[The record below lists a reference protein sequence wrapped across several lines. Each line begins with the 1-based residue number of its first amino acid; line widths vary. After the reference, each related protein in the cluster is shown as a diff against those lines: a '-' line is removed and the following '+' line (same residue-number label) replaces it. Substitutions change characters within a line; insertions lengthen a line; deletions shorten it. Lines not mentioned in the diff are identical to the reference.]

1 MSFSKLPLSIVQIVR
16 DIGPSGGING
26 VAYNLDIQFKRKG
39 VEAQAFTLGKV
50 KKESM
55 AKSVF
60 FSKIK
65 LMKEVVQFTVFG
77 TFRARKQFLKSND
90 QSVVLCHADVLYG
103 DVYVN
108 HGLHLAMLR
117 RSKNRFRI
125 IVRNPFHLFLLLRE
139 WLRFYFNIHSV
150 IVCFSDREKLELL
163 EVYPKIKSEV
173 AVIPNGIDLDI
184 YRPGPPQDNCNLRLS
199 FGLGLEDLCLVF
211 VGHEFDRKGLKFV
224 IEALALL
231 PNHVKL
237 VVVGGGSQSKIEQY
251 KKIAEKLAVENRVKF
266 LGQRSDVASLL
277 NMCDL
282 FVLPSFYET
291 WALVGVESMACGLPV
306 LMCPVGG
313 ITEYLHDGHN
323 GFEITR
329 DSKDIA
335 EKVKH
340 FINNPSAM
348 NSMGEKAIST
358 AKKYAWSSV
367 ADSYIALFRKI
378 GCDKRNRANRE

>member
-1 MSFSKLPLSIVQIVR
+1 MNFSKLPLSIVQIVR
-16 DIGPSGGING
+16 DIGPGGGING
-26 VAYNLDIQFKRKG
+26 VAYNLGIQFKKKG
-39 VEAQAFTLGKV
+39 IETQNLTLGKA
-50 KKESM
+50 KKEPMGRSI
-55 AKSVF
+55 F

-77 TFRARKQFLKSND
+77 TFRARKRFLKSSD

-117 RSKNRFRI
+117 RSENRFRI

-150 IVCFSDREKLELL
+150 IVCFSDREKRELL

-173 AVIPNGIDLDI
+173 VVIPNGIDLDI
-184 YRPGPPQDNCNLRLS
+184 YRPGPPQDNCDLRLS

-211 VGHEFDRKGLKFV
+211 VGHEFDRKGLKLV

-237 VVVGGGSQSKIEQY
+237 VVVGGGSQSKIDQY

-329 DSKDIA
+329 DPKDIA
-335 EKVKH
+335 DKVKY
-340 FINNPSAM
+340 FIDVPSAV
-348 NSMGEKAIST
+348 SRMGEKAIST

-367 ADSYIALFRKI
+367 ADSYIALFSKI
-378 GCDKRNRANRE
+378 GCDKLNRANR